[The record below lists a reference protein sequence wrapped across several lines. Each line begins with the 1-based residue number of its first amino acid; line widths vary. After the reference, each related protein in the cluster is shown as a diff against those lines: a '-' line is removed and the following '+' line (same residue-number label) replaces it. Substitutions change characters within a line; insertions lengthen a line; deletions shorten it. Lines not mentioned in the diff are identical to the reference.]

1 MRSIS
6 NKLRIPLMVFLMP
19 IFYNSHMKFYV
30 KANAPSRK
38 KNTIPVIDMRA
49 TGHRI
54 SVLREQK
61 HMSVKELQSL
71 LGFETPQAIYKWQRG
86 TSLPSIDNL
95 VALAII
101 LDTTID
107 SILVVED
114 MNTRKYRN
122 MEHKDV

>member
-1 MRSIS
+1 MRSIIH
-6 NKLRIPLMVFLMP
+6 KLRIPLMVFLMP

-54 SVLREQK
+54 STLREQK
-61 HMSVKELQSL
+61 HMSVKELQAL
-71 LGFETPQAIYKWQRG
+71 LGFEGPQAIYKWQRG
-86 TSLPSIDNL
+86 ISLPSVDNL

-114 MNTRKYRN
+114 MNTWKYRN

>member
-1 MRSIS
+1 M
-6 NKLRIPLMVFLMP
+6 N
-19 IFYNSHMKFYV
+19 FYV

-49 TGHRI
+49 TGHQI
-54 SVLREQK
+54 CVLRERK

-71 LGFETPQAIYKWQRG
+71 LGFESPQAIYKWQRG
-86 TSLPSIDNL
+86 ASLPSIDNL

-114 MNTRKYRN
+114 MNTWKYRN

>member
-19 IFYNSHMKFYV
+19 VFYNSHMKFYV

-61 HMSVKELQSL
+61 HMSVKELQAL
-71 LGFETPQAIYKWQRG
+71 LGFEGPQAIYKWQRG
-86 TSLPSIDNL
+86 ASLPSIDNL

-114 MNTRKYRN
+114 MNTLKYRN

>member
-19 IFYNSHMKFYV
+19 VFYNPHMKFYV

-54 SVLREQK
+54 CILREQK

-71 LGFETPQAIYKWQRG
+71 LGFEGPQAIYKWQRG
-86 TSLPSIDNL
+86 ISLPSIDNL

-101 LDTTID
+101 LETTID
-107 SILVVED
+107 SILVVKD
-114 MNTRKYRN
+114 MNTWKYRN

>member
-1 MRSIS
+1 MRSIT

-49 TGHRI
+49 TGHQI
-54 SVLREQK
+54 CVLRERK

-86 TSLPSIDNL
+86 ASLPSIDNL